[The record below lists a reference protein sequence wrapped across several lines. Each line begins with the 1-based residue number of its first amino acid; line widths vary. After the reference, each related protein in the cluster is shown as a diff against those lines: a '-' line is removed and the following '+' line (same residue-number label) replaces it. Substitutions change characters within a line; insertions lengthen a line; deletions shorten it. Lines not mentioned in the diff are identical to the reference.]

1 MGQLGYN
8 ITELYEMT
16 PKMFFNAQLGMWERW
31 EVETQRDWDRT
42 RWLGAVTI
50 NPHTKRNV
58 QPKDLA
64 TFEWEKKRRRKVLDA
79 KGAEKIRAEAKLYKK
94 IMKKIH
100 QKNG

>member
-1 MGQLGYN
+1 MNLQ
-8 ITELYEMT
+8 
-16 PKMFFNAQLGMWERW
+16 P
-31 EVETQRDWDRT
+31 
-42 RWLGAVTI
+42 
-50 NPHTKRNV
+50 KRNV

-94 IMKKIH
+94 IMKKKH

>member
-1 MGQLGYN
+1 
-8 ITELYEMT
+8 MT

-31 EVETQRDWDRT
+31 EVETQRDWERT

-58 QPKDLA
+58 QPKDLT
-64 TFEWEKKRRRKVLDA
+64 TFDWEKKRRRKVLDA

-94 IMKKIH
+94 IMKKKH